1 MKSKSG
7 KKKIFSEIEEKDI
20 THAIVSGFMKM
31 LEEYSSTDVIVL
43 GAGPAGLVAAKELAK
58 NGVKV
63 LVIERNNYLGGGF
76 WIGGYLMNTITV
88 RAPGHEILEEI
99 GVKLQEVKPGLFITH
114 GPEAVSKLI
123 ASACDAGVKFLQMTS
138 FDDLVIKDGRVSG
151 VVVNWTPVSAL
162 PREITCV
169 DPVALECKFLIDAT
183 GHDAYAVKSLEAR
196 GLVKTKGMGAM
207 WVEMSEDL
215 IVEHTG
221 EVFPGLYV
229 AGMAVS
235 ETYGLPRMGPT
246 FGGVLMSGKR
256 AAEIIIDEIKKE
268 QQKEKRKQQS
278 K

>member
-256 AAEIIIDEIKKE
+256 VAEIIIDEIKKE